1 MPPCLAATGASK
13 TPIMVRW
20 EGVEPP
26 TFWFVARCSIQLS
39 YQRTRGLLSRA
50 LWSRSTAIIGYRKRN
65 WYIVGFNTGIVMS
78 PDLTAI
84 GLELVLLGMGTVF
97 AFLTLLVFV
106 TSLMSRLIMRFSS
119 VETLNPV
126 PLTATGQPGPSPV
139 ILAAVATA
147 VRRYRD
153 GQTQ

>member
-1 MPPCLAATGASK
+1 
-13 TPIMVRW
+13 MVRW

-39 YQRTRGLLSRA
+39 YQRTPGLLSRA

-65 WYIVGFNTGIVMS
+65 CYIEAFTSGTTMT

-97 AFLTLLVFV
+97 AFLTLLVGV
-106 TSLMSRLIMRFSS
+106 TSLMSRLVIRFSS
-119 VETLNPV
+119 AEAVNLV
-126 PLTATGQPGPSPV
+126 PAVDSGQAGPSPA

-153 GQTQ
+153 GQTR

>member
-1 MPPCLAATGASK
+1 
-13 TPIMVRW
+13 
-20 EGVEPP
+20 
-26 TFWFVARCSIQLS
+26 
-39 YQRTRGLLSRA
+39 
-50 LWSRSTAIIGYRKRN
+50 
-65 WYIVGFNTGIVMS
+65 MS

-126 PLTATGQPGPSPV
+126 PLTANGQPGPSPV